1 MNQNNTPVFVT
12 IIVVVLVFAGA
23 LFFAFDRIA
32 TLSGNVKSIEGRIT
46 ALAVP
51 PTGGQALPTSTPPTP
66 PPPPASE
73 PTSTSIT
80 IPAAIIFQTSSSEA
94 LPPQSRLTVTVESA
108 KREVDGRVTLGLKV
122 FSGEATGYAALDP
135 RTLFEL
141 LNLEGDNVKA
151 NDMTGSFSTIPAKG
165 AVSGTLT
172 FQTDPARRTIILQVN
187 LPEAKFYEFDFDRK
201 TYKQAE
207 VG

>member
-1 MNQNNTPVFVT
+1 M
-12 IIVVVLVFAGA
+12 
-23 LFFAFDRIA
+23 
-32 TLSGNVKSIEGRIT
+32 
-46 ALAVP
+46 
-51 PTGGQALPTSTPPTP
+51 
-66 PPPPASE
+66 
-73 PTSTSIT
+73 
-80 IPAAIIFQTSSSEA
+80 
-94 LPPQSRLTVTVESA
+94 TVESA
-108 KREVDGRVTLGLKV
+108 KREVDGRVTMGIKV
-122 FSGEATGYAALDP
+122 FSGEATGYTALDP

-141 LNLEGDNVKA
+141 LNLEGENIKA
-151 NDMTGSFSTIPAKG
+151 NGMTGSFSTIPAKG